1 MKIGVT
7 DAGGGFRGVYG
18 CAVLDS
24 CLNNGIHF
32 DYAIGV
38 SAGSAN
44 LISYLAGQR
53 GRNYRFYTDY
63 GFRKQ
68 YASFGNFVRKRS
80 YVDMDYV
87 YGTLSNTDGEDP
99 LDFDALMAN
108 PAEYFAVACNV
119 ETGEPVY
126 LRRLQGQLRPAGG
139 VPPLRGRRRTL
150 SGRRHGRPRAHP
162 KGL

>member
-24 CLNNGIHF
+24 CLDNGIHF

-68 YASFGNFVRKRS
+68 YASFGNFVRKHS

-108 PAEYFAVACNV
+108 PA
-119 ETGEPVY
+119 
-126 LRRLQGQLRPAGG
+126 
-139 VPPLRGRRRTL
+139 
-150 SGRRHGRPRAHP
+150 
-162 KGL
+162 

>member
-24 CLNNGIHF
+24 CLENGIHF

-53 GRNYRFYTDY
+53 ERNYRFYTDY

-68 YASFGNFVRKRS
+68 YASFGQFCPQAQLCGHGLCLRH
-80 YVDMDYV
+80 
-87 YGTLSNTDGEDP
+87 
-99 LDFDALMAN
+99 
-108 PAEYFAVACNV
+108 
-119 ETGEPVY
+119 PV
-126 LRRLQGQLRPAGG
+126 QH
-139 VPPLRGRRRTL
+139 RRRG
-150 SGRRHGRPRAHP
+150 SA
-162 KGL
+162 GL

>member
-24 CLNNGIHF
+24 CLDNGIHF

-53 GRNYRFYTDY
+53 ERNYRFYTDY

-68 YASFGNFVRKRS
+68 YASFGNFVRKHS

-108 PAEYFAVACNV
+108 PAGLSGQELHHP
-119 ETGEPVY
+119 GP